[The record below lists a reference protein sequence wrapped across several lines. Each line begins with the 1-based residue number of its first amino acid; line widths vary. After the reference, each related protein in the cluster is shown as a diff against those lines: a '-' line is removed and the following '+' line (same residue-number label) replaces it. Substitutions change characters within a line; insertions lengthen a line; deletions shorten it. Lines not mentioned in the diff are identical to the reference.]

1 MGKVSVV
8 SAAEAQD
15 RSVAGSQSGDAAAY
29 RDAKYPVDK
38 LPYFP
43 LDGEALQLFRIE
55 LGPNAEVEPHAHTE
69 DEIAYVLDGQI
80 LLGARTL
87 GPGDALFVAKN
98 TLYGFKTGPEGCT
111 FLNFRPT
118 NKVGYL
124 NKEQF
129 LAQRGND

>member
-8 SAAEAQD
+8 ALTEAQS
-15 RSVAGSQSGDAAAY
+15 RSVANSGSATAAAY

-43 LDGEALQLFRIE
+43 LDGETLQLFEIDM
-55 LGPNAEVEPHAHTE
+55 GPDAEVAPHAHTE
-69 DEIAYVLDGQI
+69 DEIIYVLTGSI

-87 GPGDALFVAKN
+87 GPGDALHVAKD
-98 TLYGFKTGPEGCT
+98 TLYGFRTGPEGCT

-118 NKVGYL
+118 DKVGYL
-124 NKEQF
+124 DKEQF
-129 LAQRGND
+129 LAQRGGA

>member
-8 SAAEAQD
+8 AATEARE
-15 RSVAGSQSGDAAAY
+15 RSVANSPAGANY
-29 RDAKYPVDK
+29 RDAKYEVDK

-43 LDGEALQLFRIE
+43 IDGDGLQLFRIDM
-55 LGPNAEVEPHAHTE
+55 GPDAEVLPHAHTE
-69 DEIAYVLDGQI
+69 DEIVYVLEGSI

-87 GPGDALFVAKN
+87 GPGDALHVTKD
-98 TLYGFKTGPEGCT
+98 TLYGFTTGPDGCV

-118 NKVGYL
+118 DKVGYL

-129 LAQRGND
+129 LAQRGKD